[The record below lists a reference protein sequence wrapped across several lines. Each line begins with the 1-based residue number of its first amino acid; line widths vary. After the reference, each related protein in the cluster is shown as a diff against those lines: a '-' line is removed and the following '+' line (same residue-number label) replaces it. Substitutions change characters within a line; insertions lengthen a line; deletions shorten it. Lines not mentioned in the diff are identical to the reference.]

1 MAPGRPIRD
10 VVLRLPGNSG
20 WTSGGGAA
28 MDQGS
33 SGKGKVA
40 AGIVATVVAVLI
52 WGFGVEYV
60 LHSYVF
66 VSPPASHFQTAK

>member
-1 MAPGRPIRD
+1 
-10 VVLRLPGNSG
+10 
-20 WTSGGGAA
+20 
-28 MDQGS
+28 MDRGS

-40 AGIVATVVAVLI
+40 AKIVATVVAVLI

-66 VSPPASHFQTAK
+66 VSPPESHLQNIR

>member
-1 MAPGRPIRD
+1 
-10 VVLRLPGNSG
+10 
-20 WTSGGGAA
+20 

-40 AGIVATVVAVLI
+40 AGIVATVAAVLI

-66 VSPPASHFQTAK
+66 VSPPERSVRHIR

>member
-1 MAPGRPIRD
+1 MGPGRPIRD
-10 VVLRLPGNSG
+10 AVLRLLWVFRVGLR
-20 WTSGGGAA
+20 GAA
-28 MDQGS
+28 MDRGS

-40 AGIVATVVAVLI
+40 AKIVATVVAVLI

-66 VSPPASHFQTAK
+66 VSPPESHLQNIR